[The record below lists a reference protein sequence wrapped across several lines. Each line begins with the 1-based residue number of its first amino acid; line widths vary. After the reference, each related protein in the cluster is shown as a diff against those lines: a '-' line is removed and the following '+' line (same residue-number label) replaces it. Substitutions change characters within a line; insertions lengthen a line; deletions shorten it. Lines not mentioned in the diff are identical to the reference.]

1 MKKGVR
7 NLKHSLRAVCLLLC
21 AGLFL
26 GLLEGRASAVDTAED
41 ARFTD
46 KTWEQVIEDFLLSY
60 NIDPDSVAIGYRNTV
75 TGEEGYWNGDTY
87 MVAGSMYKVALN
99 MYWAEKVYLGEI
111 GWDEPISGGAY
122 KPDLPY
128 ETVQYMSIVESDNDY
143 SSALFER
150 MGTYREYRAEIAP
163 FYGVDPAKVG
173 EKYYENNFSTPR
185 QMIYCLNLLYTQPER
200 YPNVLDYMLQA
211 APGSYFRYKE
221 TRFAIAQKYGFLM
234 DGMTT
239 IADCCGV
246 VYTDD
251 PFLLVM
257 FTQNVDQGLERLG
270 DLCVLMCD
278 YTQYH
283 TAWRL
288 REEEEAARLAA
299 EEEARLA
306 AEEEARLAEEEEA
319 RLAEEEARLAAE
331 EEARRQEMLE
341 AGRAEAESF
350 WEEARAIQAQIREDG
365 DAALQAAQQAL
376 ARAEN
381 RAKALRVLGRIAL
394 IGGGALGAAAV
405 GVILFRRRRH

>member
-1 MKKGVR
+1 M
-7 NLKHSLRAVCLLLC
+7 
-21 AGLFL
+21 
-26 GLLEGRASAVDTAED
+26 DTAED
-41 ARFTD
+41 ARFTG

-99 MYWAEKVYLGEI
+99 MYWAEKVYLGEMD
-111 GWDEPISGGAY
+111 WDELISGGAY

-150 MGTYREYRAEIAP
+150 IGTYREYRAEVAP
-163 FYGVDPAKVG
+163 FYGVDPFKVS

-185 QMIYCLNLLYTQPER
+185 QMIYCLDLLYSQPER

-221 TRFAIAQKYGFLM
+221 TRYAIAQKYGFLM

-239 IADCCGV
+239 VADCCGI

-257 FTQNVDQGLERLG
+257 FTENVDQGLERLG

-306 AEEEARLAEEEEA
+306 AEEEARLA
-319 RLAEEEARLAAE
+319 AEEEARLAAE
-331 EEARRQEMLE
+331 EEARQQELLE
-341 AGRAEAESF
+341 AGRAEAEAF
-350 WEEARAIQAQIREDG
+350 WEEARAVQAQLREDG

-381 RAKALRVLGRIAL
+381 RAKALRVLGQIAL
-394 IGGGALGAAAV
+394 FGGGALGVAAIGAV
-405 GVILFRRRRH
+405 LIRRRRR